1 MAQAPTV
8 ALPKRLPLVL
18 QPENRDET
26 TDKDAKLINGYMEK
40 STTQGEYFLFKRPG
54 ILQEGLTLA
63 GAGLGVYN
71 WLGDIYR
78 IQGPTIYKNDVIIAG
93 GAPNG
98 ALNTAGGVYR
108 FSSCLGATPSL
119 QFGNGI
125 ATYNY
130 NGTTLTAIS
139 GANFPATGGVKGI
152 VYLDGT
158 SYVMNTEA
166 NIRGCTNLNDPTVWT
181 DVLNT
186 ITAQIEPDGGVML
199 AKQLVYVIAFKQWT
213 TEVFYDA
220 TNATGSPLSPVQGAK
235 INYGCA
241 SADSVQEIDGVLFW
255 VATNRSSAAQI
266 AMVDGLKVQIVSTKA
281 IERLLGEADF
291 SSVCSFGIKYEGHR
305 FYGVTF
311 KNNNLTIVYDMTD
324 GMWSQWT
331 DVDGNYFK
339 IVSNT
344 YNTTLGR
351 ILQHESNG
359 KVYLMDSAYYTD
371 DGGIITTDLY
381 TPNFDGGVR
390 RRKQLNM
397 MKFIGDK
404 TPGSY
409 FQVRCNDYDYDQ
421 SKWTN
426 FRKVDLGTTDP
437 ILSNCGSF
445 QRRAHHFRHQCATR
459 LRIQGIEL
467 QMDLG
472 TL

>member
-1 MAQAPTV
+1 
-8 ALPKRLPLVL
+8 
-18 QPENRDET
+18 
-26 TDKDAKLINGYMEK
+26 MEK
-40 STTQGEYFLFKRPG
+40 SATQGEYWLFKRPG
-54 ILQEGLTLA
+54 LLQSGATIS
-63 GAGLGVYN
+63 GAGLGIYN
-71 WLGDIYR
+71 WKGDIYR
-78 IQGPTIYKNDVIIAG
+78 IQGATIYKNDVIIGG

-108 FSSCLGATPSL
+108 FSSCLGATPAM
-119 QFGNGI
+119 QFGNGS

-130 NGTTLTAIS
+130 DGTTLSAIT
-139 GANFPATGGVKGI
+139 GANFPASPVKGI

-158 SYVMNTEA
+158 SYVMNTSA
-166 NIRGCTNLNDPTVWT
+166 NIRGCTSLNDPTTWT

-186 ITAQIEPDGGVML
+186 ITAQIEPDGGIML

-220 TNATGSPLSPVQGAK
+220 ANATGSPLSPVQGAK
-235 INYGCA
+235 VNYGCA
-241 SADSVQEIDGVLFW
+241 NADSVQEIDGVLFW
-255 VATNRSSAAQI
+255 LATNRSSAAQI
-266 AMVDGLKVQIVSTKA
+266 AMMDGLKVQIVSTKSV
-281 IERLLGEADF
+281 ERLLGGVDTT
-291 SSVCSFGIKYEGHR
+291 SVASFGIKYQGHR
-305 FYGVTF
+305 FYGLTF
-311 KNNNLTIVYDMTD
+311 KTSNITIVYDMTD

-339 IVSNT
+339 IASNT

-351 ILQHESNG
+351 LLQHESNG
-359 KVYLMDSAYYTD
+359 KMYLFDSAYTTD
-371 DGGIITTDLY
+371 DGSIITTDLY
-381 TPNFDGGVR
+381 APNFDGGVR

-409 FQVRCNDYDYDQ
+409 FQVRCNDYDYDAA
-421 SKWTN
+421 KWTN
-426 FRKVDLGTTDP
+426 FRRVDLDVTDP
-437 ILSNCGSF
+437 VMTNCGSF
-445 QRRAHHFRHQCATR
+445 QRRAYHFRHQCATR